1 MVLAIFILVFLV
13 LGLAYFCAYLYGHY
27 RRAMKNEETAV
38 QMADQALQEKK
49 QWEAYGL
56 AAKEENEVLAK
67 YRVIL
72 DVDAHIHQIQGE
84 AEARLAAIEAEVLQ
98 KEEILKGA
106 ENKAL
111 AEIHIK
117 IQKAEEESQKRIE
130 LAKQE
135 ISAAEQ
141 EFQTKKKAAEWELEY
156 AKEES
161 ERKITLEKSI
171 LEEKQGELKR
181 VQELLTATKNI
192 VEGYG
197 NEYLVPKDALF
208 DQLAEQYGHE
218 KAGQKL
224 KEARDIVR
232 TMIRKGT
239 AASSRIGDKEQNEAA
254 KDFIVDAFNGR
265 VEGILAKAKRLTEN
279 YGVLRQQIKD
289 SFSVVNES
297 GSYVGTE
304 ITKEF
309 LEARMDELKWAMKV
323 QEIIE
328 EEKEEQRILKER
340 LRDEALARK
349 EAEKAK
355 KEAERQA
362 EEDRKNKEEAE
373 NEARKRRELEEEIR
387 ARVEATQREL
397 LAKQQSEASDAE
409 RHKIQDELN
418 KLNAKLE
425 AEQKMREEAE
435 GKIGDLE
442 QRILEAEKKRDTIAS
457 NPRGKIYIISNI
469 GSFGEHIYK
478 IGLTRRE
485 IEERIK
491 ELGDASV
498 PFEFDIHAVIKTNN
512 APELESKLHQK
523 LSIYRLNKSNWRKEF
538 FKITIEELKKLIEE
552 EGHETSWT
560 MKAKA
565 LQYHETK
572 EIERRIDDDEEF
584 REQWLSRQAKLDL
597 WAESQTARDNAGENS
612 EIS

>member
-1 MVLAIFILVFLV
+1 MAIAIVILIFVA
-13 LGLAYFCAYLYGHY
+13 LGLGFGCLNLFAYWKKANKE
-27 RRAMKNEETAV
+27 RDEAQR
-38 QMADQALQEKK
+38 LQKE
-49 QWEAYGL
+49 WEAFGL
-56 AAKEENEVLAK
+56 AAKEENEALSKFRPIA
-67 YRVIL
+67 
-72 DVDAHIHQIQGE
+72 DVEAHISQLE
-84 AEARLAAIEAEVLQ
+84 AEATGRLASVNEEITQKEAMLREAENRAMAEVQSKIEEAEKNSNLRLAYISSQ
-98 KEEILKGA
+98 LTEKETRLKEA
-106 ENKAL
+106 
-111 AEIHIK
+111 
-117 IQKAEEESQKRIE
+117 
-130 LAKQE
+130 
-135 ISAAEQ
+135 
-141 EFQTKKKAAEWELEY
+141 
-156 AKEES
+156 
-161 ERKITLEKSI
+161 
-171 LEEKQGELKR
+171 
-181 VQELLTATKNI
+181 QELLTATKNI

-265 VEGILAKAKRLTEN
+265 IEGILAKAKRLTEN

-309 LEARMDELKWAMKV
+309 LEARMEELKWAMKV

-328 EEKEEQRILKER
+328 EEKEEQRVLKER

-349 EAEKAK
+349 EAEKAR

-362 EEDRKNKEEAE
+362 EEDRKRKEEAE
-373 NEARKRRELEEEIR
+373 NEARKRRELEDEIR

-397 LAKQQSEASDAE
+397 MAKQQAEVSEVE
-409 RHKIQDELN
+409 RNKIQEELD

-498 PFEFDIHAVIKTNN
+498 PFEFDVHAVIKTDN

-523 LSIYRLNKSNWRKEF
+523 LSIYRMNKSNWRKEF
-538 FKITIEELKKLIEE
+538 FKITIEDLKKLIEE

-560 MKAKA
+560 LKAKA

-572 EIERRIDDDEEF
+572 EIERRIENDGEF
-584 REQWLSRQAKLDL
+584 REQLVS
-597 WAESQTARDNAGENS
+597 
-612 EIS
+612 